1 MSHLKGLVQRVGLEP
16 TKDVKRSTASD
27 KVWVRRV
34 IKSTGLPKL
43 TKNFYDPTNNTPPL
57 TTWITLLKKC
67 HLVSDSKT

>member
-34 IKSTGLPKL
+34 IKSNGLSKL
-43 TKNFYDPTNNTPPL
+43 TKNFYNPSDKLRPL
-57 TTWITLLKKC
+57 
-67 HLVSDSKT
+67 

>member
-43 TKNFYDPTNNTPPL
+43 TKNFYDPTPSR
-57 TTWITLLKKC
+57 LL
-67 HLVSDSKT
+67 